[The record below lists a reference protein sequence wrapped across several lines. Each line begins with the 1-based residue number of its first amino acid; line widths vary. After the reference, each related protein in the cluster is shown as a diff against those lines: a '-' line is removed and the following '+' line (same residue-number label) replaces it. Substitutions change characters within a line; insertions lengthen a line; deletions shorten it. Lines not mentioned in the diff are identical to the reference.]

1 MRAEIKFRIS
11 EEHARSIFDF
21 SEGKAI
27 SERLRLV
34 ALSADDPRLAALARL
49 YAQHAGRGFYGWNVE
64 RKYSKSETERASLH
78 LLEIQTGVLPTGEE
92 CGTVYDD
99 SDVCPLCGAARVQ
112 VSPLRLRISNTPR
125 RAEIAQTWGGETI
138 VSSRLVRLL
147 IEAGITGWGLGA
159 VQRSKKAEEEP
170 FALSETQSGKRLLQ
184 AASQAGIQY
193 PSPDFYVW
201 INGPERRK
209 AFLRAVREHESTK
222 LPGRRLPGGTSADWY
237 QLFVT
242 SKPVELSPSTRF
254 GLNPFDGD
262 IHEQYRCPLGL
273 RDHVIGLNLLSQV
286 TVQGTVGDGMDF
298 LRSCGLVGR
307 RVGLFNPRPLLFISA
322 RLRDLLLK
330 NAIKGWASEVVN
342 LSPDSSTQ
350 SSSAPN

>member
-21 SEGKAI
+21 SEGKVI
-27 SERLRLV
+27 SETLRLV
-34 ALSADDPRLAALARL
+34 TLSEDDPRLAGLGRL
-49 YAQHAGRGFYGWNVE
+49 YAQHAGQGFYGWNIE
-64 RKYSKSETERASLH
+64 RKYSKSETQRASLH
-78 LLEIQTGVLPTGEE
+78 LLKIRTGVLPTGEE

-99 SDVCPLCGAARVQ
+99 SDLCPLCGAGRVQ
-112 VSPLRLRISNTPR
+112 VSPLRVRLPNTPR

-138 VSSRLVRLL
+138 VSARLVRLL
-147 IEAGITGWGLGA
+147 LEAGITGWGLGA

-170 FALSETQSGKRLLQ
+170 FTLSETQNGKRLLQ
-184 AASQAGIQY
+184 AASQAGVQY
-193 PSPDFYVW
+193 PSPEFYVW
-201 INGPERRK
+201 INGPKRRK
-209 AFLRAVREHESTK
+209 TFLHAVREHESRK
-222 LPGRRLPGGTSADWY
+222 LPGRRLPGGTSPDWY

-242 SKPVELSPSTRF
+242 SKPVKLSPSTRF

-286 TVQGTVGDGMDF
+286 TVQCTAGDGMDF

-322 RLRDLLLK
+322 RLRDLLSE
-330 NAIKGWASEVVN
+330 NAIKGWTSEVVS
-342 LSPDSSTQ
+342 LSSDSSTRP
-350 SSSAPN
+350 SSAPN